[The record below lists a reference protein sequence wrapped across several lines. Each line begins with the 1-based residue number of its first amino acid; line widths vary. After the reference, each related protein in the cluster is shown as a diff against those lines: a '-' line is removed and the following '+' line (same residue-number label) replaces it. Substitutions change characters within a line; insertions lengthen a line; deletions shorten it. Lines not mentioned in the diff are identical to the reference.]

1 MPKPN
6 LIRYQEMSQYEQWL
20 LKARVLQRYEDKRDR
35 YEALLYRNVLHND
48 RKMMEI
54 VIFDCYDYVH
64 TYLYRDSATRERL
77 FLVSDLCRV
86 YCKPTDTD
94 EQCAALVADELQQR
108 EPDWRG
114 YQFSNTSIDTC
125 VSLGRAKDLNY
136 LLCLTDPVI
145 YDNHGVLLPL

>member
-86 YCKPTDTD
+86 YCKSTDTD

-145 YDNHGVLLPL
+145 YDNHSVLLPL

>member
-6 LIRYQEMSQYEQWL
+6 LIQYQEMSQYEQWL
-20 LKARVLQRYEDKRDR
+20 LKAHVLQRYKDKCDR
-35 YEALLYRNVLHND
+35 YETLLYRNVLHND

-145 YDNHGVLLPL
+145 YDNHSVLLPL

>member
-6 LIRYQEMSQYEQWL
+6 LIQYQEMSQYEQWL
-20 LKARVLQRYEDKRDR
+20 LKARVLQRYKDKCDR

-145 YDNHGVLLPL
+145 YDNHSVLLPL

>member
-20 LKARVLQRYEDKRDR
+20 LKARALQRYEDKCDR

-48 RKMMEI
+48 RMMMEI

-86 YCKPTDTD
+86 YCAPIATD
-94 EQCAALVADELQQR
+94 EQCAALVADEMQQR
-108 EPDWRG
+108 EPNWRR

-125 VSLGRAKDLNY
+125 VSLGRTKDLNY

-145 YDNHGVLLPL
+145 YDNHSVLLPL

>member
-6 LIRYQEMSQYEQWL
+6 LIQYQEMSQYEQWL
-20 LKARVLQRYEDKRDR
+20 LGARFLQRYKDERDR

-54 VIFDCYDYVH
+54 VIFDCYDYEH

-86 YCKPTDTD
+86 YCEPTDTD
-94 EQCAALVADELQQR
+94 EQCAALVADEMQQR
-108 EPDWRG
+108 NPNWREC
-114 YQFSNTSIDTC
+114 QFFNTSIDTC
-125 VSLGRAKDLNY
+125 VSLGRAKDLNQ

-145 YDNHGVLLPL
+145 YDNHSVLLPL

>member
-6 LIRYQEMSQYEQWL
+6 LIQYQEMSQYEQWL
-20 LKARVLQRYEDKRDR
+20 LKARVLQRYKDKRDR

-145 YDNHGVLLPL
+145 YDNHSVLLPL

>member
-6 LIRYQEMSQYEQWL
+6 LIQYQEMSQYEQWL
-20 LKARVLQRYEDKRDR
+20 LKARVLQRYKDKCDR

-145 YDNHGVLLPL
+145 HDNHSVLLPL

>member
-86 YCKPTDTD
+86 YCKSTDTD
-94 EQCAALVADELQQR
+94 EQCAALVADEMQQR
-108 EPDWRG
+108 KPNWRRF
-114 YQFSNTSIDTC
+114 QFFNTSIDTC
-125 VSLGRAKDLNY
+125 VSLGRAKDLNQ

-145 YDNHGVLLPL
+145 YDNHSVLLPL

>member
-6 LIRYQEMSQYEQWL
+6 LIQYQEMSQYEQWL
-20 LKARVLQRYEDKRDR
+20 LKARVLQRYKDKHDR

-108 EPDWRG
+108 EPNWRG
-114 YQFSNTSIDTC
+114 YQFFNTSIDTC
-125 VSLGRAKDLNY
+125 VSLGCAKDLNQ
-136 LLCLTDPVI
+136 LLCLTEPVI
-145 YDNHGVLLPL
+145 YDNHSVLLPL